1 MRGGSLVEEITPLG
15 TSSFHLSAT
24 REFDNGHRLRLSVAQ
39 PLRVEDG
46 AVEFSLPTG
55 RTPEGVV
62 TGRRFSAPL
71 APSGRQLDLTTAWS
85 LPLAGGDLSL
95 AVTRSGQP
103 QHQRHAPAE
112 WLAFAAYRAT
122 W

>member
-1 MRGGSLVEEITPLG
+1 M
-15 TSSFHLSAT
+15 
-24 REFDNGHRLRLSVAQ
+24 AQ

-62 TGRRFSAPL
+62 TGRWFSAPL
-71 APSGRQLDLTTAWS
+71 A
-85 LPLAGGDLSL
+85 
-95 AVTRSGQP
+95 VVRSAQP

-112 WLAFAAYRAT
+112 WLAFVAYRAT

>member
-1 MRGGSLVEEITPLG
+1 M
-15 TSSFHLSAT
+15 
-24 REFDNGHRLRLSVAQ
+24 AQ

-62 TGRRFSAPL
+62 TGRWFSAPL
-71 APSGRQLDLTTAWS
+71 AVS
-85 LPLAGGDLSL
+85 
-95 AVTRSGQP
+95 RSAQP
-103 QHQRHAPAE
+103 QNQRHAPAE
-112 WLAFAAYRAT
+112 WLAVAYRAT